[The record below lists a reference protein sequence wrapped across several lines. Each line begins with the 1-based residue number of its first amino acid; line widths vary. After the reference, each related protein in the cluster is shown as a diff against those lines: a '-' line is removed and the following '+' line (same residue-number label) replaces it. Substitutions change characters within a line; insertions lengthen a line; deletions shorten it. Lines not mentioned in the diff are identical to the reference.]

1 MNIIQKIPFIIIIF
15 FVIISNVQSEIVKRD
30 VIQCT
35 SIGGKCMNPDSCNG
49 IALIGLCPGNNNSKC
64 CIQESTSTQ
73 NKPGTIKGVGASCS
87 DKGII
92 GTCVNTSITKC
103 NAVLVNGKCPG
114 PSNIKCCLKKNIPT
128 TTIKNGNKCIS
139 KGGQCMNP
147 NKCISINGQILNS
160 NLCPGGSENKCCV
173 PKVNTK
179 VNIKVN
185 TKVNTRVNANVKA
198 KTKTTSTAEDDEVI
212 FLNIHKTQ
220 NIGDAIIIHS
230 KGKYAMIDGGP
241 ASTIEVVEEFI
252 KERNIKTFEWVLVT
266 HFHGDHANGLQELL
280 DKSFLEN
287 LLGTNKVKV
296 NKVYAKEYLATDIG
310 SACSKKRNKKDQEKK
325 WNEWKEVIEK
335 ESKLYT
341 VTSANNTV
349 LNLGNYK
356 FKLFNTRE
364 AFSAKVL
371 KEYCKNNC
379 CDENVNS
386 IVATAVNTVS
396 NTYYYFAGD
405 VQEYPKNIQ
414 NYHGTNNVNLPD
426 YRKLYPIIN
435 WVKKAKQ
442 YYSIDHFDVYKASHH
457 GILAHNGGDN
467 NTLQILKEINPDI
480 CVITTSSGKSGK
492 GENLKKLINDNMK
505 TIVKVTGD
513 FNKYYIHKTL

>member
-1 MNIIQKIPFIIIIF
+1 
-15 FVIISNVQSEIVKRD
+15 
-30 VIQCT
+30 
-35 SIGGKCMNPDSCNG
+35 
-49 IALIGLCPGNNNSKC
+49 
-64 CIQESTSTQ
+64 
-73 NKPGTIKGVGASCS
+73 
-87 DKGII
+87 
-92 GTCVNTSITKC
+92 
-103 NAVLVNGKCPG
+103 
-114 PSNIKCCLKKNIPT
+114 
-128 TTIKNGNKCIS
+128 
-139 KGGQCMNP
+139 MNP
-147 NKCISINGQILNS
+147 NKCKNSNGQVLND
-160 NLCPGGSENKCCV
+160 NLCPGGSKNKCCI
-173 PKVNTK
+173 TK
-179 VNIKVN
+179 VNGKVN
-185 TKVNTRVNANVKA
+185 GKVNEKVNEKVNAKINA
-198 KTKTTSTAEDDEVI
+198 KTKTNSTAEDDEVI

-241 ASTIEVVEEFI
+241 ASTIEVVEDFI
-252 KERNIKTFEWVLVT
+252 KERNISKFEWVLVT
-266 HFHGDHANGLQELL
+266 HFHGDHANGLKELL

-287 LLGTNKVKV
+287 LFGSNKVKV
-296 NKVYAKEYLATDIG
+296 GRVYAKEYLATDIG
-310 SACSKKRNKKDQEKK
+310 STCSKIRNKKDQEKK

-335 ESKLYT
+335 ESNLYT
-341 VTSANNTV
+341 IASFNNTV

-364 AFSAKVL
+364 AFSAKYL
-371 KEYCKNNC
+371 KEYCENNC

-442 YYSIDHFDVYKASHH
+442 YYNIDHFDVYKASHH

-467 NTLQILKEINPDI
+467 NTLDILKEVNPDV

-492 GENLKKLINDNMK
+492 GENLKKLITDNMN

-513 FNKYYIHKTL
+513 FNKYYIHKPI